1 MHFIT
6 SILTL
11 SVIITPLIILHEFA
25 HFLTA
30 KLFKVKILEFGIGF
44 PPRIYGFWTN
54 EQEYKIL
61 PNLNNSLL
69 NFNNGEVVNIS
80 FDGEVVNSIEKINED
95 NSHKKNNYMKVKI
108 SNITNQ
114 TIKVKTMIW
123 SINIIPLGGFVR
135 LFGEEANISEGSLS
149 KANYIQRFIILFSG
163 SLFNFI
169 IPFLMVLTVY
179 LIISPNKA
187 TDIIVQSVIPNSP
200 AEIAGIRS
208 GDKIIKIDQKEI
220 FSINDLQNVVTQNL
234 GKEVLWI
241 VERGIPIVF
250 SKPGD
255 QSKYQYNEDFKNV
268 NVTGRWNPPRRSIP
282 GDITLVEARKYDP
295 YTGIITELLVSENA
309 NDFGEISFD
318 DANKFGDYNYG
329 EKIPIVIN
337 TNDDGIDLIEARKID
352 NRYGIRDFIQEG
364 SVGILISEGEK
375 KILSQSINDQYKFA
389 LRNAVDIYKLSF
401 VSIIGLI
408 NRSTNPI
415 FDGPKAVGP
424 IGLGDLSGKI
434 IESENT
440 FSTKIVILITL
451 ASSISLSLA
460 IINLLPFPA
469 LDGGRIAFLF
479 VEILRK
485 GKKVPERVESYIH
498 GLGFIILILMIIFI
512 SIKDIARL

>member
-163 SLFNFI
+163 SLVNFI

-329 EKIPIVIN
+329 E
-337 TNDDGIDLIEARKID
+337 
-352 NRYGIRDFIQEG
+352 
-364 SVGILISEGEK
+364 
-375 KILSQSINDQYKFA
+375 
-389 LRNAVDIYKLSF
+389 
-401 VSIIGLI
+401 
-408 NRSTNPI
+408 
-415 FDGPKAVGP
+415 
-424 IGLGDLSGKI
+424 
-434 IESENT
+434 
-440 FSTKIVILITL
+440 
-451 ASSISLSLA
+451 
-460 IINLLPFPA
+460 
-469 LDGGRIAFLF
+469 
-479 VEILRK
+479 
-485 GKKVPERVESYIH
+485 
-498 GLGFIILILMIIFI
+498 
-512 SIKDIARL
+512 

>member
-1 MHFIT
+1 MINN
-6 SILTL
+6 IG
-11 SVIITPLIILHEFA
+11 
-25 HFLTA
+25 
-30 KLFKVKILEFGIGF
+30 KKYNVKE
-44 PPRIYGFWTN
+44 
-54 EQEYKIL
+54 
-61 PNLNNSLL
+61 SLL
-69 NFNNGEVVNIS
+69 
-80 FDGEVVNSIEKINED
+80 INED

-108 SNITNQ
+108 SNISNQ

-135 LFGEEANISEGSLS
+135 LFGEESNMSEGSLS
-149 KANYIQRFIILFSG
+149 KASYIQRFIILFSG
-163 SLFNFI
+163 SFVNFI
-169 IPFLMVLTVY
+169 IPFLMVFTVY

-200 AEIAGIRS
+200 AELAGMRS
-208 GDKIIKIDQKEI
+208 GDKIVKIDQKEI

-234 GKEVLWI
+234 GKEVLWV
-241 VERGIPIVF
+241 VERGIPVVF

-255 QSKYQYNEDFKNV
+255 QSKYQYNKDFKKV
-268 NVTGRWNPPRRSIP
+268 
-282 GDITLVEARKYDP
+282 ITLAEARKYDP
-295 YTGIITELLVSENA
+295 YAGTITELLVSENTKSFGDISL
-309 NDFGEISFD
+309 NDSK
-318 DANKFGDYNYG
+318 KFGDYNYG
-329 EKIPIVIN
+329 EKIPIVIDA
-337 TNDDGIDLIEARKID
+337 NDDGIDLIEARKID
-352 NRYGIRDFIQEG
+352 NRYGIRNFIQEG

-375 KILSQSINDQYKFA
+375 KILSQSINDKYKFA
-389 LRNAVDIYKLSF
+389 LRNAVDIYRLSF
-401 VSIIGLI
+401 ISIIGLI

-434 IESENT
+434 VESDNT

-451 ASSISLSLA
+451 SSSISLSLA

>member
-25 HFLTA
+25 HFFTA

-54 EQEYKIL
+54 EQEYKIS
-61 PNLNNSLL
+61 PNLHDSLL
-69 NFNNGEVVNIS
+69 KFNNGEVVNVS
-80 FDGEVVNSIEKINED
+80 FDENVVNSIEKINED
-95 NSHKKNNYMKVKI
+95 NSQIKNNSMKVKI
-108 SNITNQ
+108 SNISNQ

-149 KANYIQRFIILFSG
+149 KASYIQRFIILFSG
-163 SLFNFI
+163 SLVNFI
-169 IPFLMVLTVY
+169 IPFLMVFTVY
-179 LIISPNKA
+179 LIISPNKS

-200 AEIAGIRS
+200 AELAGIRS
-208 GDKIIKIDQKEI
+208 GDKIVKIDQKEI

-234 GKEVLWI
+234 GKEVLWV

-255 QSKYQYNEDFKNV
+255 KSKYQYNNDFNEILV
-268 NVTGRWNPPRRSIP
+268 VGRWNPPRRSIP
-282 GDITLVEARKYDP
+282 EDMTLTEARKYDP
-295 YTGIITELLVSENA
+295 YAGTVTELLVSENA
-309 NDFGEISFD
+309 KKFGEISLN
-318 DANKFGDYNYG
+318 DAKKFGDYYYG
-329 EKIPIVIN
+329 EKIPIVIDA
-337 TNDDGIDLIEARKID
+337 NDDGIDLIEARKID
-352 NRYGIRDFIQEG
+352 NRYGIRNFIQEG

-389 LRNAVDIYKLSF
+389 LRNAVDIYSLSF
-401 VSIIGLI
+401 ISIKGLI

-434 IESENT
+434 VESENT